1 MHTIDTYHQTW
12 TFEWVKEHSRDFKNE
27 LLEGWRI
34 TTRPHQTP
42 SQDSYLVAHD
52 VFHHHPNDRG
62 TYADEVFSFGVE
74 LYMESAKKSF
84 EEQRSD
90 LQSAWFSVMA
100 LTIDM
105 GTKGLEGILLSDKHP
120 QLELTEFEEQ
130 FKKMYTD
137 SIDELKLDFYA
148 YGDYDLWQRLVS
160 RPQINKAA
168 SKMAQ
173 GFRWAQETYPDP
185 QRFLAMFNQVRKASE
200 QAGNIGDQFTVEQ
213 IGNIITVTH
222 LFKHNGDKPSL
233 RSCSM

>member
-1 MHTIDTYHQTW
+1 MNTDNIYSQTW

-74 LYMESAKKSF
+74 LYMESTKKSF

-100 LTIDM
+100 LTVDM

-130 FKKMYTD
+130 FKKIYTD

-160 RPQINKAA
+160 RPQINKSAT
-168 SKMAQ
+168 KMAQ
-173 GFRWAQETYPDP
+173 GFR
-185 QRFLAMFNQVRKASE
+185 
-200 QAGNIGDQFTVEQ
+200 
-213 IGNIITVTH
+213 
-222 LFKHNGDKPSL
+222 
-233 RSCSM
+233 